1 MTTCKHRQTALEAKS
16 VSNSPLLLPSK
27 QPGQQSFNVI
37 PCTLDFP
44 GLMEADDTDFDCQC
58 SPRSLQVEGKG
69 GKHPG
74 SGELQLLAGGSI
86 QPDAGRMRDFQPC
99 LHTALPYSTK
109 RPWRVKAVAR
119 KQSRLRKSL
128 FVACQQQ
135 GAGVA
140 PRPGIP

>member
-1 MTTCKHRQTALEAKS
+1 MA
-16 VSNSPLLLPSK
+16 NSPLLLPSK
-27 QPGQQSFNVI
+27 QPGQQSLNFI

-44 GLMEADDTDFDCQC
+44 GLMEANGMDFDCQC

-86 QPDAGRMRDFQPC
+86 QPGCTDAGRMGDFQPC

-109 RPWRVKAVAR
+109 MP
-119 KQSRLRKSL
+119 
-128 FVACQQQ
+128 
-135 GAGVA
+135 
-140 PRPGIP
+140 